1 LSAVKHRINDLGVK
15 VAKLPHNSDW
25 TPINRGTEAI
35 RAEVA
40 QRLGIAPHQCIR
52 GDLLVT
58 ARVRTNEV
66 LRAEYDRK
74 APK

>member
-1 LSAVKHRINDLGVK
+1 MRRD
-15 VAKLPHNSDW
+15 PDW

-35 RAEVA
+35 RTEVA
-40 QRLGIAPHQCIR
+40 QRLGIRPDQCIR

-66 LRAEYDRK
+66 LRAEADKRS
-74 APK
+74 PK

>member
-1 LSAVKHRINDLGVK
+1 VRRD
-15 VAKLPHNSDW
+15 PDW

-35 RAEVA
+35 RTEVA
-40 QRLGIAPHQCIR
+40 QRLGIVPHQNIR

-66 LRAEYDRK
+66 LRAEYDKRH
-74 APK
+74 PK

>member
-1 LSAVKHRINDLGVK
+1 MRRD
-15 VAKLPHNSDW
+15 PDW
-25 TPINRGTEAI
+25 TPINNGREAI
-35 RAEVA
+35 RTEVA
-40 QRLGIAPHQCIR
+40 QRLGIRPDQCIR

-58 ARVRTNEV
+58 ARIRTNEV